1 MNNILKKYELLWHI
15 LFWLFYLIVLTMVFA
30 RFLGFEQ
37 AILRNIVN
45 AAVLAPL
52 VYFNLYFLVGKYLF
66 KEKYIQYAAAV
77 LFLILATSPLRAY
90 IDTFF
95 SNSQNNPLVMYSA
108 AHYGTI
114 FLSSVIMLGITT
126 TLKLLEE
133 WYDKKEMETELLRHR
148 FEAELKFLKAQINP
162 HFLFNVLNNI
172 YSLTYLEGKAAAP
185 QILKLSGLM
194 RYMLYESDETIVDL
208 KNEIDYIKNYL
219 DLQQLKSE
227 SANNIVFNLEGNTDQ
242 IKIAPLLFIPFFE
255 NAFKH
260 GDVLDN
266 KSGYI
271 KASIKV
277 TTEELN
283 FHMENTIAPA
293 ETRKDTVGG
302 IGLDN
307 VQKRLQLLYPSKHS
321 LSISKENNIFIVD
334 LKIQFA

>member
-1 MNNILKKYELLWHI
+1 
-15 LFWLFYLIVLTMVFA
+15 MVFA

-37 AILRNIVN
+37 ALLRNIVN

-66 KEKYIQYAAAV
+66 KEKYLNYAGSV
-77 LFLILATSPLRAY
+77 LFLIIVTAPVRAY
-90 IDTFF
+90 IDTLF
-95 SNSQNNPLVMYSA
+95 SNTQNNPLVMYST

-114 FLSSVIMLGITT
+114 LLSSIIMLGITT

-148 FEAELKFLKAQINP
+148 LEAELKFLKAQINP

-194 RYMLYESDETIVDL
+194 RYMLYESDETIVEL

-227 SANNIVFNLEGNTDQ
+227 SLNNIVFEVEGNTAK

-260 GDVLDN
+260 GDVLEN
-266 KSGYI
+266 KAGI
-271 KASIKV
+271 LNASIKV
-277 TTEELN
+277 EPEVLH
-283 FHMENTIAPA
+283 FHIENTIAPA
-293 ETRKDTVGG
+293 QTRKDSAGG

-307 VQKRLQLLYPSKHS
+307 VQKRLQLLYPSKHH
-321 LSISKENNIFIVD
+321 LSIATINNVFIVD
-334 LKIQFA
+334 LKIQIK

>member
-1 MNNILKKYELLWHI
+1 MNNILKKYELLWHL
-15 LFWLFYLIVLTMVFA
+15 LFWLFYLVILTMVFA

-37 AILRNIVN
+37 ALLRNIIN

-66 KEKYIQYAAAV
+66 KEKYFQYAGIV
-77 LFLILATSPLRAY
+77 LFLIITTAPVRAY
-90 IDTFF
+90 IDTIF
-95 SNSQNNPLVMYSA
+95 SGTQNNPLVMYSA

-148 FEAELKFLKAQINP
+148 LEAELKFLKAQINP

-194 RYMLYESDETIVDL
+194 RYMLYESDETVVDL
-208 KNEIDYIKNYL
+208 KNEIEYIKNYL

-227 SANNIVFNLEGNTDQ
+227 SNNNIVFTIEGNTDQ

-266 KSGYI
+266 KSGMLS
-271 KASIKV
+271 ANIKV
-277 TTEELN
+277 SKQELT
-283 FHMENTIAPA
+283 FHIENTIAPT
-293 ETRKDTVGG
+293 ETRKDMVGG

-307 VQKRLQLLYPSKHS
+307 VQKRLQLLYPSKHTITITS
-321 LSISKENNIFIVD
+321 TNNIFLVD
-334 LKIQFA
+334 LLIQLS